1 MQEKDFPALY
11 QSTDQLS
18 KERQGDFFRALGANL
33 FLLVCAAS
41 LSVINF
47 PHWSM
52 AVLQVLT
59 LLGALGC
66 SVFLATQRPE
76 IFWYAGRAVA
86 ESIKTLA
93 WRYVSK
99 AEPFDDEDE
108 AAKEMFRRKI
118 KAVFDQNRD
127 MASVLTSHLDSP
139 QISEKMTQLRSQSLE
154 ERRAAYFEHR
164 IEDQLAW
171 YKAKA
176 TSNASAAKW
185 FFRLLITVNV
195 VAIILALVRI
205 AFSTAPYWPTD
216 VMVAAAASLLS
227 WMQAKRYTELSASY
241 ALTAFEIQF
250 VREQSQ
256 VEMTEQTFSSF
267 VGDAENAF
275 SREHTQWVAR
285 KDN

>member
-127 MASVLTSHLDSP
+127 MASVL
-139 QISEKMTQLRSQSLE
+139 
-154 ERRAAYFEHR
+154 
-164 IEDQLAW
+164 
-171 YKAKA
+171 
-176 TSNASAAKW
+176 
-185 FFRLLITVNV
+185 
-195 VAIILALVRI
+195 
-205 AFSTAPYWPTD
+205 FS
-216 VMVAAAASLLS
+216 
-227 WMQAKRYTELSASY
+227 K
-241 ALTAFEIQF
+241 
-250 VREQSQ
+250 
-256 VEMTEQTFSSF
+256 
-267 VGDAENAF
+267 
-275 SREHTQWVAR
+275 
-285 KDN
+285 

>member
-1 MQEKDFPALY
+1 
-11 QSTDQLS
+11 
-18 KERQGDFFRALGANL
+18 
-33 FLLVCAAS
+33 
-41 LSVINF
+41 
-47 PHWSM
+47 
-52 AVLQVLT
+52 
-59 LLGALGC
+59 
-66 SVFLATQRPE
+66 
-76 IFWYAGRAVA
+76 
-86 ESIKTLA
+86 
-93 WRYVSK
+93 
-99 AEPFDDEDE
+99 
-108 AAKEMFRRKI
+108 MFRRKI

-256 VEMTEQTFSSF
+256 VEMTEQRFSSF